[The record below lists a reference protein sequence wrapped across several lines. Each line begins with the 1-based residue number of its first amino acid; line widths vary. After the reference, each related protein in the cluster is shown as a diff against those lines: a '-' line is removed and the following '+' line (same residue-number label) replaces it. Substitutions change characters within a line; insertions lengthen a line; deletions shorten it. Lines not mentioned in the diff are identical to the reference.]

1 MGFVSHFPPTA
12 LDCMESDAS
21 THQILI
27 KINVFDR
34 CKFNFIFTSNP
45 STLLIRK
52 SQIPKRSYCSFG
64 LDFCLVARLPSD
76 LRAVIQLRDHFQGL
90 Q

>member
-27 KINVFDR
+27 KINVFGR
-34 CKFNFIFTSNP
+34 CKFNFIFTSNYL
-45 STLLIRK
+45 SENHRFQKDLTVLL
-52 SQIPKRSYCSFG
+52 
-64 LDFCLVARLPSD
+64 V
-76 LRAVIQLRDHFQGL
+76 
-90 Q
+90 